1 MKMSFQRLP
10 NEPDYAGFSLVETL
24 VAISI
29 LLTIVS
35 SIMLLVNQSIESSG
49 QLSDELVA
57 SYLAS
62 DAIEYLRYSRDT
74 QWLGSNN
81 NNFHQWY
88 TASGI
93 DECANDICEVDTR
106 ITDEAINV
114 CGVTRGDC
122 DNLDYNQ
129 SEGRYGYE
137 NGPDW
142 EESKFKRTVE
152 VLEAN
157 DLGPNSSSTD
167 EVVVEVVVSWENQS
181 GGTSELQLRDSLTAW
196 AD

>member
-1 MKMSFQRLP
+1 MSFQRLP
-10 NEPDYAGFSLVETL
+10 NESDYAGFSLVETL

-74 QWLGSNN
+74 RWLGNSN

-88 TASGI
+88 TASGVTN
-93 DECANDICEVDTR
+93 CVGNSICKVDTR
-106 ITDEAINV
+106 IGQESINACV
-114 CGVTRGDC
+114 GTCE
-122 DNLDYNQ
+122 NLNYNQ
-129 SEGRYGYE
+129 PKGRYGY
-137 NGPDW
+137 GSGSGW
-142 EESKFKRTVE
+142 EESKFKRTVK

-167 EVVVEVVVSWENQS
+167 EVVVEVEVSWENQS
-181 GGTSELQLRDSLTAW
+181 GGTSELQLRDTLTAW